1 MVAVQAKKFVD
12 YRMESAPT
20 WDGEMP
26 ETKYREYSRNLRL
39 WLVEAV
45 ERLPGNLIGKR
56 IIDGIPFG
64 SRLAALLAHLSVED
78 ITAEKGYEKI
88 VGIIEDAHDYLRD
101 AKLEQAFDQAIFKGR
116 RRGDQTLSGFV
127 ATKKAAFGELK
138 RQGLDLL
145 SSPAGS
151 HLLGHLLLRQ
161 GNFSEDQRQRIK
173 VLTDGSIDFPKVE
186 KAIRKLFGETVDE
199 AQAMAANR
207 HRAFWQEDGEEL
219 PDDDDPAALSY
230 WDSVYYG
237 DAVSDEPDPF
247 EDLLEVDDADGSV
260 YLCLDDP
267 LPAMMDEDEA
277 VSYAGELLS
286 FVYGV
291 AAERWHKG
299 KGKGKSKGKGKG
311 KFKGKDFKGSSG
323 KGFGV
328 YGTYADHRKALQD
341 ARTSRGFGNGKGAGS
356 NGSRPR
362 TSLQEIQNRSR
373 CHNCRQLGH
382 WSKDCP
388 QKRRVPSPSSPRPPM
403 NQNSAQ
409 GRPGGPSTNLFF
421 MGAPSRQVDD
431 AGQEF
436 FSAACPGASSV
447 FTGFSSAEDL
457 DQDPPEMAKAIN
469 QDQSAPTEE
478 YMLSFLSY
486 TYASCDSD
494 AVGTAL
500 VDTAAQHGLIG
511 RETLTRHDLYLQH
524 HYQLRVQY
532 SDEKGGT
539 VRGVCGSEEIT
550 QVAYIPIG
558 IGGRGGILRVQVVPG
573 WVPCLVPAYF
583 LDQLGAVIDMSSL
596 LIAYDG
602 QFLRNMTFSRVRFGR

>member
-1 MVAVQAKKFVD
+1 MPTPPSDEAVEGGETAAASQRGVASPVLPRRGGRSVSPREGGGGETPAGAEQGRKYVD
-12 YRMESAPT
+12 YRMESAPS

-39 WLVEAV
+39 WLVEA
-45 ERLPGNLIGKR
+45 EQRLPGNLIGKR

-101 AKLEQAFDQAIFKGR
+101 AKLEQAFDQAIFRGR
-116 RRGDQTLSGFV
+116 RRSDQTLSGFV

-199 AQAMAANR
+199 TSTVGHR
-207 HRAFWQEDGEEL
+207 GRAFWQEDGDDYI
-219 PDDDDPAALSY
+219 DDDEVPAGVY
-230 WDSVYYG
+230 GDQVYYG
-237 DAVSDEPDPF
+237 DAEFDEPDLF
-247 EDLLEVDDADGSV
+247 EDLLEFDESDGGV

-267 LPAMMDEDEA
+267 LPPMMDEDEA

-286 FVYGV
+286 FVYGE
-291 AAERWHKG
+291 AADRWHKG
-299 KGKGKSKGKGKG
+299 KGKGKKGKSKGKGKG
-311 KFKGKDFKGSSG
+311 KDFKGRG

-341 ARTSRGFGNGKGAGS
+341 ARTSRGFGHGKGGS
-356 NGSRPR
+356 YTGSRPR

-373 CHNCRQLGH
+373 CHNCRQMGH

-388 QKRRVPSPSSPRPPM
+388 QKRRVPSPQSPRPNNGPPA
-403 NQNSAQ
+403 S
-409 GRPGGPSTNLFF
+409 GSRPSGPSTNLFF
-421 MGAPSRQVDD
+421 MGTPSCQRDED
-431 AGQEF
+431 GHEIL
-436 FSAACPGASSV
+436 STSPSGSGSV
-447 FTGFSSAEDL
+447 FVGFSTTSDVMFN
-457 DQDPPEMAKAIN
+457 PEPAG
-469 QDQSAPTEE
+469 TEFSKPAQE
-478 YMLSFLSY
+478 PLGPKTFDKTCLRPSMNTCSRSCLTPML
-486 TYASCDSD
+486 
-494 AVGTAL
+494 AVT
-500 VDTAAQHGLIG
+500 
-511 RETLTRHDLYLQH
+511 
-524 HYQLRVQY
+524 
-532 SDEKGGT
+532 SKM
-539 VRGVCGSEEIT
+539 
-550 QVAYIPIG
+550 
-558 IGGRGGILRVQVVPG
+558 
-573 WVPCLVPAYF
+573 LVPP
-583 LDQLGAVIDMSSL
+583 
-596 LIAYDG
+596 
-602 QFLRNMTFSRVRFGR
+602 